1 MAGDHVLGPR
11 GLERALRRA
20 MQRNCLF
27 RERFGALSI
36 DQVTVHIDPQRIDV
50 LAGQLGTY
58 ASLPIPDGPGP
69 LARLLA
75 DVATMVSHASL
86 TVNIPSA
93 SAAEL
98 THRTARIR
106 ADFALECAAVL
117 AASRGYAV
125 SVDQIPLSGLSRALW
140 ARDREQ
146 LAAIFQESLGAPR
159 ERIAGRPARVLSADS
174 YWNLCSVTEEDGWP
188 AKAVVQLI
196 EDYLSPPPNSQI
208 AAFYADE
215 VSGDDWRRLYRWY
228 MG

>member
-27 RERFGALSI
+27 RERYGGLSI
-36 DQVTVHIDPQRIDV
+36 DPVTVLADPHRMEV
-50 LAGQLGTY
+50 LAGQLKTY
-58 ASLPIPDGPGP
+58 TSLPIPAGPGP
-69 LARLLA
+69 LAELLA

-93 SAAEL
+93 SSAEL
-98 THRTARIR
+98 ERRTARIR

-117 AASRGYAV
+117 AASRGYAI
-125 SVDQIPLSGLSRALW
+125 SVNQIPLSDLSRALW
-140 ARDREQ
+140 GRNRDW
-146 LAAIFQESLGAPR
+146 LAAIFQKSLGAPR
-159 ERIAGRPARVLSADS
+159 ERKSGKPARVLSEDN
-174 YWNLCSVTEEDGWP
+174 YWNLCTVAEEDQWP
-188 AKAVVQLI
+188 PSAVLQLI
-196 EDYLSPPPNSQI
+196 EHYLSPPPKSE